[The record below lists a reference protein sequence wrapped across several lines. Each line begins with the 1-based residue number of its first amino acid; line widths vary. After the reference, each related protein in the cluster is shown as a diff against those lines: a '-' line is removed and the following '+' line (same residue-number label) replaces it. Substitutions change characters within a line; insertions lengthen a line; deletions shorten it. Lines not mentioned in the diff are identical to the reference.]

1 MKIVFLIP
9 NLKIGGAERIVSLLS
24 RELSKSHEVF
34 IILIEKQIE
43 FPYGGSVYVIGN
55 TNGIKGRIL
64 TYSNYFKLL
73 RMIGPDVVISLLTRA
88 DTLNALIPY
97 GGKRCIWIVN
107 FPAQFNFR
115 NEFISLQ
122 YKMKWY
128 TIYKQVDKIFACSK
142 ILAYEL
148 IKLYKLKT
156 MRVGVL
162 YPPINNDEIHHQ
174 MSVPLNEFEARY
186 FGDPTYINVGRLNWR
201 KGQWHLIRAFKE
213 VSRELKGAKLIIVG
227 QGKLEPYLRG
237 LINKLELNDRVTIY
251 GGPNVNP
258 YKLMKH
264 SDVFVFPSIKE
275 GLPVAILEALACGL
289 TIMAS
294 DCLSGPR
301 EILTATSNYVYHRLK
316 SPEFAD
322 YGILLPVP
330 DGTLYDH
337 IAPLTDVEKTWAE
350 YMIMIGQDKKLM
362 RHYSSVAPLRAM
374 DFDVKRICENLIQ
387 MIK

>member
-1 MKIVFLIP
+1 VKIVFLIP

-43 FPYGGSVYVIGN
+43 FPYGGGVYVIGN
-55 TNGIKGRIL
+55 ANGIKGRIL

-213 VSRELKGAKLIIVG
+213 VSRELKGAKLILVG
-227 QGKLEPYLRG
+227 RGKLEPYLRG

-251 GGPNVNP
+251 GGANVNP

>member
-1 MKIVFLIP
+1 VKILFLIP

-34 IILIEKQIE
+34 IILMEKEID
-43 FPYGGSVYVIGN
+43 FPYGGSIYVIGKAS
-55 TNGIKGRIL
+55 GITRRIK
-64 TYSNYFKLL
+64 TYSSYLKLL
-73 RMIGPDVVISLLTRA
+73 RTIGPDVVISLLTRA

-115 NEFISLQ
+115 GKFILLQ
-122 YKMKWY
+122 HKLKWY

-148 IKLYKLKT
+148 IKLYKLNTKQ
-156 MRVGVL
+156 VGVL
-162 YPPINNDEIHHQ
+162 YSPINNDEIRKQ
-174 MSVPLNEFEARY
+174 MSLPLNEFEASY

-213 VSRELKGAKLIIVG
+213 VSRELKGAKLIIIG
-227 QGKLEPYLRG
+227 RGKLEPYLRR
-237 LINKLELNDRVTIY
+237 LINKLELNDKVTIY

-258 YKLMKH
+258 YKLMKQ

-289 TIMAS
+289 TVMSS

-301 EILTATSNYVYHRLK
+301 EILAATNHYVYHQLK

-330 DGTLYDH
+330 NGRFYDH

-350 YMIMIGQDKKLM
+350 YMIMVAQNKKLM
-362 RHYSSVAPLRAM
+362 QHYSSVAPLRAM
-374 DFDVKRICENLIQ
+374 DFDVKRICENLIHL
-387 MIK
+387 IK